1 MKEDSQEGEPPEC
14 CGNAGAVETVENQTT
29 VSHRSHRPL
38 EIAKDAIST
47 FPQHRRRFLSIP
59 IANNACAFQALTI
72 EGENQKKGAI
82 RSCPPGVET
91 AFHFRAHPALES
103 KSSFRLISR
112 WNEFS
117 ISGSFVDWKMLARSA
132 LLDSYPGVCGPWKT
146 HYPREVAMSLS
157 NWYGTRRR
165 TSR

>member
-14 CGNAGAVETVENQTT
+14 CGNAGPAETVENQTT

-47 FPQHRRRFLSIP
+47 FPQHRRRFLYIP
-59 IANNACAFQALTI
+59 IANNARAFQALAI
-72 EGENQKKGAI
+72 EGENQKKGAT
-82 RSCPPGVET
+82 RSCPPGVEK

-117 ISGSFVDWKMLARSA
+117 ISGSFVDWKMLMQPAEYFEFEK
-132 LLDSYPGVCGPWKT
+132 LKT
-146 HYPREVAMSLS
+146 
-157 NWYGTRRR
+157 NWR
-165 TSR
+165 TEIL

>member
-14 CGNAGAVETVENQTT
+14 CGNAGPVETVENQTT

-47 FPQHRRRFLSIP
+47 FPQHRQRFLYIP
-59 IANNACAFQALTI
+59 IANNARAFQALAI

-82 RSCPPGVET
+82 RSCPPDVEK
-91 AFHFRAHPALES
+91 AFHLRAHPALES

-117 ISGSFVDWKMLARSA
+117 ISGSFVDWKMLK
-132 LLDSYPGVCGPWKT
+132 LPDSR
-146 HYPREVAMSLS
+146 REAA
-157 NWYGTRRR
+157 
-165 TSR
+165 SR